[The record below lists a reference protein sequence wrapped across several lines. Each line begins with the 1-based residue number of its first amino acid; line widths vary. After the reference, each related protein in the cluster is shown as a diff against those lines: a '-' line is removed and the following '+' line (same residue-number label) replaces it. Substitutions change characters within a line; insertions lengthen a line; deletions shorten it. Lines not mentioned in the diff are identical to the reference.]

1 MTELNDLRDH
11 ASKKYEEFVD
21 ALREMVDVDCGSYT
35 PEGVNVIADLCQ
47 RRFEAGGWEVERLT
61 YEPAEGR
68 ERLGDLVI
76 GRHRPRADSR
86 AADGPLTVVWMLA
99 AEREMIGDRFRLP
112 AHVYSRSRVVP

>member
-1 MTELNDLRDH
+1 MPNGLTRCGAEIACCYARVAAGSEPLPIEWVP
-11 ASKKYEEFVD
+11 AS
-21 ALREMVDVDCGSYT
+21 T
-35 PEGVNVIADLCQ
+35 TQ
-47 RRFEAGGWEVERLT
+47 
-61 YEPAEGR
+61 PAHVFQ
-68 ERLGDLVI
+68 GDLVI